1 MSRRPAFA
9 LLPAAKKRADD
20 HDWTVIALGTVQ
32 YTEQVTH
39 RLDIL
44 LWLRWRC
51 TLPARDCFRTCVRR
65 LKAWPI
71 MLQSREGLKHR
82 LWTPVVYYTLM
93 LLDLVYS
100 LRGDFIRTPYA
111 YARIVN
117 SVSAF
122 TYKVNSSL

>member
-44 LWLRWRC
+44 LWLRWRS
-51 TLPARDCFRTCVRR
+51 TLSARDCFRTCVRR
-65 LKAWPI
+65 LKNWPI
-71 MLQSREGLKHR
+71 ILQSREGLKHR
-82 LWTPVVYYTLM
+82 LWTPV
-93 LLDLVYS
+93 LDATRLGVFVK
-100 LRGDFIRTPYA
+100 RGRHKDSVRVRTY
-111 YARIVN
+111 RQ
-117 SVSAF
+117 
-122 TYKVNSSL
+122 